1 MATKTTTKKATTT
14 KKGATARAASTNDVT
29 ISGKVYHL
37 SVYSD
42 KVMSF
47 SLGITHLTPTNKNY
61 MTFVKCK
68 AFLNNDDIGLADGD
82 IICIMGSIDTE
93 SYTNKKTGDEVVY
106 NYINVTDV
114 DYE

>member
-1 MATKTTTKKATTT
+1 MATKTTTKKGATT
-14 KKGATARAASTNDVT
+14 KKAEVRSASTNDVT
-29 ISGKVYHL
+29 LSGKVYHL
-37 SVYSD
+37 TVHSD

-82 IICIMGSIDTE
+82 IICIKGCIDTE
-93 SYTNKKTGDEVVY
+93 SYTSKKTKEDVVS